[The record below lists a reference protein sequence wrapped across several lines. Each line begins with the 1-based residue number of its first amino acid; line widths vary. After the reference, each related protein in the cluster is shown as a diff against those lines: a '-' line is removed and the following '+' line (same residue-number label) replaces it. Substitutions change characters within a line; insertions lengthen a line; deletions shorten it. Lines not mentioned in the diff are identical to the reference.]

1 MPVPLLSEAMSNDL
15 AAVQTDGRRARRD
28 LNRTRVLVAVQEM
41 FEEGQ
46 LLPTIEDASKRSGLS
61 LRSVYRYFADP
72 EELIEAVI
80 ERYIETATP
89 VARISSFGRGDFD
102 ERVVEFSRARV
113 RLYEHASATF
123 RATVHHAQRSEPVRE
138 AFLAT
143 RQQLCDQFTGHF
155 APELSALPRTQRD
168 HVIAAGDALTQFSAI
183 QHLRDYR
190 QLSIR
195 KSEQAVEHGIQ
206 ALLASRN

>member
-1 MPVPLLSEAMSNDL
+1 MSNDL

-28 LNRTRVLVAVQEM
+28 QNRTRVLVAVQEM
-41 FEEGQ
+41 FEEGL

-80 ERYIETATP
+80 ERYIDTAAP
-89 VARISSFGRGDFD
+89 VARIPNFGGGDFD

-143 RQQLCDQFTGHF
+143 RQQLSDQFTGHF
-155 APELSALPRTQRD
+155 APEISALPRAKRD
-168 HVIAAGDALTQFSAI
+168 YVVAAGDTLTQFSAI
-183 QHLRDYR
+183 QHLRDFR
-190 QLSIR
+190 QLSIA
-195 KSEQAVEHGIQ
+195 KSEQAIEHGIR
-206 ALLASRN
+206 ALVKPAN